1 MPPLADVAV
10 ATKERSV
17 APGGRNVNVGRTA
30 GSFPQTSSALK
41 AATPVIGFG
50 RPYTTDF
57 LGWLDDFSTTG
68 GFFDALGASTRVF
81 ISVAENTTGGPPK
94 REQFRR
100 CPGGADVPAR
110 DGSNVLS
117 AEEQRALNC
126 TESHRAIR

>member
-1 MPPLADVAV
+1 MIA
-10 ATKERSV
+10 
-17 APGGRNVNVGRTA
+17 
-30 GSFPQTSSALK
+30 
-41 AATPVIGFG
+41 FG

-68 GFFDALGASTRVF
+68 GFYDALGASTRVF

-110 DGSNVLS
+110 DGSMLDPSRLTVIKVVGILQVRRRSSNL
-117 AEEQRALNC
+117 QP
-126 TESHRAIR
+126 

>member
-1 MPPLADVAV
+1 M
-10 ATKERSV
+10 R
-17 APGGRNVNVGRTA
+17 GRNVSVGRTTGA
-30 GSFPQTSSALK
+30 FPQTAAGLK

-68 GFFDALGASTRVF
+68 GFYDALGASTRVF
-81 ISVAENTTGGPPK
+81 ISVAENTAGGPPK

-117 AEEQRALNC
+117 AEEQKALNC
-126 TESHRAIR
+126 TESDRAIR

>member
-1 MPPLADVAV
+1 M
-10 ATKERSV
+10 
-17 APGGRNVNVGRTA
+17 
-30 GSFPQTSSALK
+30 
-41 AATPVIGFG
+41 IGFG

-68 GFFDALGASTRVF
+68 GFYDALGASTRVF
-81 ISVAENTTGGPPK
+81 ISLAENTTGGPPK

-117 AEEQRALNC
+117 AEEQKALNC
-126 TESHRAIR
+126 TESDRAIR